1 MMSDGRNPSGEN
13 ERPGRTGATEPRTPL
28 AAPPTPPAPLPV
40 PVWNPAR
47 ERPAGGDEPVP
58 PRPEMPLGPGAPEVP
73 ESPSPSPQT
82 PPPLVS

>member
-1 MMSDGRNPSGEN
+1 MMNDGRNPNEEN
-13 ERPGRTGATEPRTPL
+13 PQPGRAGATEQRPPPP
-28 AAPPTPPAPLPV
+28 PPTPQAPQPV

-58 PRPEMPLGPGAPEVP
+58 RPEVPLGPGAPEVP